1 MQLVMM
7 AQALAS
13 ECSVLILDEPC
24 AALDYRNQDKVLAL
38 LRRLQTE
45 QGMTIVFSTHMPQHV
60 VEVASDVL
68 LMQSAKDFHFG
79 PVSQMLNAQNL
90 TALYDLPIGRAN
102 FETATQH
109 TYAPLFGNG

>member
-38 LRRLQTE
+38 LQRLQNE
-45 QGMTIVFSTHMPQHV
+45 QGMTVVFSTHMPQHV
-60 VEVASDVL
+60 VEVASHVL
-68 LMQSAKDFHFG
+68 LMQSATDYRFG
-79 PVSQMLNAQNL
+79 PVAEILNAGNL
-90 TALYDLPIGRAN
+90 TDLYDLPIGRAN
-102 FETATQH
+102 FEGQTKH
-109 TYAPLFGNG
+109 TYAPLFGDA